1 MGRASLVNGIVATL
15 AGILANW
22 VVGQTDSFRAPFIFS
37 GILLIV
43 AFFAISANWDENH
56 GTSGA
61 GGTVAVA
68 GGEFAKLRQAL
79 GLVRSGM
86 SNVSLS
92 LCVLTTG

>member
-22 VVGQTDSFRAPFIFS
+22 VVGQTDSFKAPFVFS
-37 GILLIV
+37 GILLII
-43 AFFAISANWDENH
+43 AFFAIGANWDENY
-56 GTSGA
+56 GTSG
-61 GGTVAVA
+61 GTGAVA

-92 LCVLTTG
+92 LCLLTTE